1 MRRCAVPGVG
11 TLRPGTGNGTG
22 SGVTRSTSGAGNLQP
37 SPPRVRHCDGFR
49 RFRQT
54 RDASFATNLVSA
66 AGDWLFQ
73 AAMDIRGFSSQP
85 RLFARQSLRGFVAQ
99 RISPHGV
106 TPTQQVEFICANRFD
121 ARGTPPPNEPLSRRT
136 SGEEG
141 LESKGLSRLRP
152 AFNRNPTRHG
162 PDRLAAACAIGSG
175 QARPG
180 DNPITCRK
188 CLIFP
193 RFLAKPR
200 KAGDARRRRLS
211 APGRV
216 QFRGNG
222 VLRKPARARVRQ
234 GRDARRTGSG
244 APTRRAPSVRQ
255 ARTPRPDRAV
265 VTGAGRAGAPAGR
278 SRSGA

>member
-136 SGEEG
+136 SGDDARATG
-141 LESKGLSRLRP
+141 PTFRLPLCGR
-152 AFNRNPTRHG
+152 
-162 PDRLAAACAIGSG
+162 
-175 QARPG
+175 
-180 DNPITCRK
+180 
-188 CLIFP
+188 
-193 RFLAKPR
+193 AKPN
-200 KAGDARRRRLS
+200 AT
-211 APGRV
+211 
-216 QFRGNG
+216 
-222 VLRKPARARVRQ
+222 RVR
-234 GRDARRTGSG
+234 
-244 APTRRAPSVRQ
+244 
-255 ARTPRPDRAV
+255 
-265 VTGAGRAGAPAGR
+265 PAGR
-278 SRSGA
+278 RLGDRRRAIASVRKSGGMREMPYIFLVFGNNLDL